1 MKTSA
6 KILKTNLIIILVA
19 YTTLAMAQAA
29 NGNTSTPTGSYGK
42 KDTFTS
48 YDKDQHKNMNGVSR
62 ETIKVDKK
70 VQPGDNSNGNMQ
82 AQGDNMN
89 GTNPANNVARTD
101 NIDNTTATDD
111 NPVPP
116 ATELT
121 NVTPSYC
128 IPIWGGIGLFILGLI
143 LGAIIG
149 RVIQQRKTA

>member
-1 MKTSA
+1 METQTKY
-6 KILKTNLIIILVA
+6 LKPNLVLILVA
-19 YTTLAMAQAA
+19 FTTMAMAQAA

-48 YDKDQHKNMNGVSR
+48 YDQNQQKNMNGVSR

-70 VQPGDNSNGNMQ
+70 VQPGDNGNGTMQ

-89 GTNPANNVARTD
+89 GNNPANNVARTD

-121 NVTPSYC
+121 TVTPSYC

-149 RVIQQRKTA
+149 RVMQQRKTA